1 MVSERAFSIPALAVF
16 STQRF
21 MLAGSL
27 PLSYLLVW
35 WLENHRTDGQLDPSK
50 MFSFGPLL

>member
-1 MVSERAFSIPALAVF
+1 MATLAVF
-16 STQRF
+16 STQRL

-35 WLENHRTDGQLDPSK
+35 WIENHPTYGQLNPSK
-50 MFSFGPLL
+50 MFSFGLLL